1 MMKLRKLR
9 LTLAVSAVLGA
20 TALIPATSFGWSV
33 DTPLATLDNASGG
46 DTLLFPL
53 YTTVNPMT
61 TSFSTTNT
69 GGQTIVAKIRFREQ
83 ERSMDVLDFLVIY
96 SPYDKFDFYVTQ
108 AADAARPTMKWND
121 NTCVV
126 GPGTGGSVE
135 FPAPSP
141 FVSGDETMSVGHLE
155 VLGMADLTSIYV
167 TADGGVFA
175 NPGDGRVSLAAA
187 AEHGPDGVP
196 LDCNLLTRWLSSPT
210 NVQTLNNRVVGSGF
224 GDVGNFLVGRYLLT
238 GVGLGIEAGSDA
250 VSIQDSNLGWPLN
263 RYHRPEWCGLR
274 ELRFLL
280 RLGRARVGSPPPG
293 RDAVP

>member
-33 DTPLATLDNASGG
+33 DTAKLLRWTPSSGG

-53 YTTVNPMT
+53 YTTVNPVT

-83 ERSMDVLDFLVIY
+83 ERSMDVLDFLVVY
-96 SPYDKFDFYVTQ
+96 SPYDKFDFYVEQ

-155 VLGMADLTSIYV
+155 VLGMADITGIYV
-167 TADGGVFA
+167 NADGGVFA
-175 NPGDGRVSLAAA
+175 AAGDWQSQPGRGRRARPRRRARSTATSWSA
-187 AEHGPDGVP
+187 G
-196 LDCNLLTRWLSSPT
+196 LSSPD
-210 NVQTLNNRVVGSGF
+210 QRC
-224 GDVGNFLVGRYLLT
+224 R
-238 GVGLGIEAGSDA
+238 
-250 VSIQDSNLGWPLN
+250 
-263 RYHRPEWCGLR
+263 R
-274 ELRFLL
+274 
-280 RLGRARVGSPPPG
+280 
-293 RDAVP
+293 